1 VGVCDAIQAIARAYG
16 HANDRLERAG
26 VTRIDFLTMDIES
39 AFSRVPERRRRIVV
53 TMRIAILGAGAVGGY
68 YGARLARAGHHVT
81 FIARGAHLAAI
92 RERGLQIRSP
102 MLGDFVVHARAEEDT
117 KSVGPLDL
125 VIVAV
130 KAYDNATALPL
141 VGPMLGPGT
150 AILTLQNGV
159 DSVSELA
166 ALYGEE
172 PVIGGTTYIA
182 TALAAPGLIEQTG
195 THRRIV
201 FGEVFGRLPRLSDR
215 VSRIHDALAGADV
228 QSEAVE
234 DGRTPIWE
242 KFIFLA
248 TLAGFTGA
256 ARLPIG
262 PVWADPEIRAQFL
275 DGCRE
280 VERLARAEGVTV
292 ASDVI
297 DRISEYVEKIP
308 GTMRS
313 SLLIDLSQGKRI
325 EVEAL
330 LGSLVRRAA
339 RAGLDVPIART
350 LYAVLKPWAGGE
362 VR

>member
-1 VGVCDAIQAIARAYG
+1 
-16 HANDRLERAG
+16 
-26 VTRIDFLTMDIES
+26 
-39 AFSRVPERRRRIVV
+39 
-53 TMRIAILGAGAVGGY
+53 MRFAILGSGAVGGY
-68 YGARLARAGHHVT
+68 YGARLARAGHEVT
-81 FIARGAHLAAI
+81 FVARGAHLAAI
-92 RERGLQIRSP
+92 RERGLQVRSP
-102 MLGDFVVHARAEEDT
+102 MLGDFAVHAPAEEDT
-117 KSVGPLDL
+117 ARVGPVDL

-130 KAYDNATALPL
+130 KAYDNPTALPL
-141 VGPMLGPGT
+141 VRPMLGAGT
-150 AILTLQNGV
+150 SILTLQNGV

-201 FGEVFGRLPRLSDR
+201 FGEVFGTLPRLSDR
-215 VSRIHDALAGADV
+215 VRRIHEALAGADV
-228 QSEAVE
+228 QSEPVE
-234 DGRTPIWE
+234 DGRTPVWE

-248 TLAGFTGA
+248 SLAGFTGA

-280 VERLARAEGVTV
+280 VERLARAEGVPV
-292 ASDVI
+292 ADGII
-297 DRISEYVEKIP
+297 DRICEYVGKIP

-313 SLLIDLSQGKRI
+313 SLLIDLSQGRRI

-330 LGSLVRRAA
+330 LGSVVRRAR
-339 RAGLDVPIART
+339 RAGIAVPILTT
-350 LYAVLKPWAGGE
+350 LYVALKPWADGPPGG
-362 VR
+362 VA